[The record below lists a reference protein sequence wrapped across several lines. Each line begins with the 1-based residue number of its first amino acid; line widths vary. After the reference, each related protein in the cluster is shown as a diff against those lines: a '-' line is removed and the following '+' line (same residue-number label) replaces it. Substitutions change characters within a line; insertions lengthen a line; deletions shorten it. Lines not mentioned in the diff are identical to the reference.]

1 MMGPFGGRRA
11 GRAKLMLLALAPM
24 VVLAAWNQTGE
35 AASAEQRPAFEP
47 AAAVVAQL
55 DNAQIER
62 WIAEGWLTD
71 FTRVGIDLGEIL
83 DDVGRDRIPPINDPA
98 FVSAE
103 AQVDLPD
110 REPVIALVINGDARA
125 YPLRIMLWHEIV
137 NDLVGGLPVMVT
149 YCPLCNSAVVM
160 SRTVDGQV
168 LDFGNT
174 GKLRFFDMVMYDLQ
188 TETWWQQFSARAL
201 VGALAETKLE
211 LIPSR
216 LMSWGEFRADY
227 PNGQVLVPNDEG
239 MRPYWMNPYLGYDTS
254 LAPRFDGQLPTGMRA
269 MERVVLIR
277 TDPPIA
283 LTLALIEQEGV
294 IEENGVIIRWK
305 PGQASAL
312 DAGRIEDGR
321 DVGGVEIVRIENGA
335 EIPVVHDVT
344 FAFAVSIF
352 EPFTPIR
359 TE

>member
-1 MMGPFGGRRA
+1 
-11 GRAKLMLLALAPM
+11 
-24 VVLAAWNQTGE
+24 
-35 AASAEQRPAFEP
+35 
-47 AAAVVAQL
+47 
-55 DNAQIER
+55 
-62 WIAEGWLTD
+62 
-71 FTRVGIDLGEIL
+71 
-83 DDVGRDRIPPINDPA
+83 
-98 FVSAE
+98 
-103 AQVDLPD
+103 
-110 REPVIALVINGDARA
+110 
-125 YPLRIMLWHEIV
+125 
-137 NDLVGGLPVMVT
+137 
-149 YCPLCNSAVVM
+149 
-160 SRTVDGQV
+160 
-168 LDFGNT
+168 
-174 GKLRFFDMVMYDLQ
+174 
-188 TETWWQQFSARAL
+188 
-201 VGALAETKLE
+201 
-211 LIPSR
+211 
-216 LMSWGEFRADY
+216 
-227 PNGQVLVPNDEG
+227 
-239 MRPYWMNPYLGYDTS
+239 MNPYLGYDTS

-321 DVGGVEIVRIENGA
+321 DVGGVGIVRIENGA